1 MPSSKLYGLEVVIVT
16 FSRQE
21 LLKALLLSLPSTGIE
36 RVTIVINGPDH
47 STHQLINS
55 MAQSHFHMI
64 HCPVAMSPAAA
75 RNLALK
81 NSSAEW
87 LLFLDDD
94 VLLPPGYIERAFT
107 FISNHPK
114 AIAFGGNDSA
124 YPNCSTWELSLN
136 LTLTSILATAHTR
149 YRHGPERATTH
160 RLAQESDLTLCN
172 LWIKNNLLKE
182 HHLTFNESFYRN
194 EENVLLDE
202 IGRYNK
208 EIYRCHDLFVY
219 HRRRPHLFAA
229 MKSVFRSGQYRL
241 KSLIKSRKIKN
252 ILHIIPLA
260 ALLFFI
266 ASLMSNPLVFTVG
279 LLMIY
284 LVVVSFVSL
293 KVAQKHQRIDLY
305 GHILLNH
312 IGINLAY
319 ALGSLWGI
327 VTFPIMMKKN

>member
-1 MPSSKLYGLEVVIVT
+1 MPSSQFHGLEVVIVT
-16 FSRQE
+16 FNRKE
-21 LLKALLLSLPSTGIE
+21 LLKALLQSLPTSGIE

-55 MAQSHFHMI
+55 MNQNHFHMI

-81 NSSAEW
+81 NSHCEW

-94 VLLPPGYIERAFT
+94 VLLPPGYIEKGQA
-107 FISNHPK
+107 FISNQAK

-124 YPNCSTWELSLN
+124 YPDCSTWELSLN

-149 YRHGPERATTH
+149 YRHRPHKSLTH
-160 RLAQESDLTLCN
+160 QLAQESDLTLCN
-172 LWIKNNLLKE
+172 LWIKNSFLKE
-182 HHLTFNESFYRN
+182 HHLTFDENFYRN

-202 IGRYNK
+202 ISRFSK
-208 EIYRCHDLFVY
+208 EIYRCHELFVY
-219 HRRRPHLFAA
+219 HRRRPQFFAA
-229 MKSVFRSGQYRL
+229 MKSVFSSGEYRL
-241 KSLIKSRKIKN
+241 KSLIKNRKVKN

-260 ALLFFI
+260 ALLFFTS
-266 ASLMSNPLVFTVG
+266 SLISKPLAFTMG

-284 LVVVSFVSL
+284 LMTVSFVSL
-293 KVAQKHQRIDLY
+293 KVAQRHQRVDLY